1 MTKQPGAG
9 RHRSGSS
16 AAERRTVFRRSPV
29 RIRSTTCPC
38 PSSPTWQRRRL
49 QVPKVP
55 GSNPGRGTTRHGSI
69 TGGDPGKGGC
79 DNPPPRERY
88 SMHGSRKGYPGD
100 RVPQWS
106 KFRWR
111 RGRRVLTLTQ
121 TLRRRSAHRR
131 TRIASRVRGNTVR
144 ARQARAVPMRSESG
158 RRIGA
163 RTRAQRLGGQ
173 VRGCEAFG
181 GPKGHGT
188 SWESTSS
195 VEPNTSSIGRA
206 IAS

>member
-1 MTKQPGAG
+1 MKQPGAG

-79 DNPPPRERY
+79 DTPPPRERY
-88 SMHGSRKGYPGD
+88 TMHGSRKGYPGD
-100 RVPQWS
+100 RVQQRS
-106 KFRWR
+106 EFRRR
-111 RGRRVLTLTQ
+111 RGRQVLTLTQ
-121 TLRRRSAHRR
+121 ALRRRSARRR
-131 TRIASRVRGNTVR
+131 TRSASGVRGN
-144 ARQARAVPMRSESG
+144 RSELARRGRFPCGRNPVGGSVHGQEHSG
-158 RRIGA
+158 LAAKCEGVKHSV
-163 RTRAQRLGGQ
+163 AQKVTEL
-173 VRGCEAFG
+173 
-181 GPKGHGT
+181 HGKAHPQ
-188 SWESTSS
+188 SK
-195 VEPNTSSIGRA
+195 PNTSSIGRA
-206 IAS
+206 IVS